1 MLLRKPLALP
11 AAFNQPNQPIGSI
24 FLTNQSNRLICTT
37 GQTNE
42 LDRPAKTSAVLEEA
56 LEALVEGTG
65 DDLILLI
72 LGEVV
77 EVHGVAGNAH
87 RKLRVLLGVSLGVE
101 QRVAVEHVDVQV
113 VATLLGVRVDHA
125 HEVIGLS
132 LGDVSN
138 LHGALLFI
146 HWRRSVVVG
155 IVTEIISA

>member
-1 MLLRKPLALP
+1 M
-11 AAFNQPNQPIGSI
+11 
-24 FLTNQSNRLICTT
+24 
-37 GQTNE
+37 
-42 LDRPAKTSAVLEEA
+42 LEEA

-72 LGEVV
+72 LSEVV

-87 RKLRVLLGVSLGVE
+87 RELRVLLGVSLGVE

-132 LGDVSN
+132 LGMSATFMVLSFSYI
-138 LHGALLFI
+138 GAEA
-146 HWRRSVVVG
+146 S
-155 IVTEIISA
+155 